1 MLEEYLR
8 GDQKAQT
15 SPRYRNNIR
24 LDGKPRTKLAANKRN
39 TRRSRSTKRA

>member
-15 SPRYRNNIR
+15 SPKYRNNIR
-24 LDGKPRTKLAANKRN
+24 WDGKPRTKLASVKRS
-39 TRRSRSTKRA
+39 TRRSRSTRRA